1 VASLSA
7 MLANGV
13 SARRLNHR
21 PLPPPV
27 VRDAWHSF
35 TAAEAYRRLVP
46 GAEGPAPPAR
56 RTGAGRVPRFAAAV
70 RQELDDPLTPVL
82 ALGAAASAVVG
93 SSVDAALVAGVM
105 TGNALI
111 GAAQRMRAER
121 ALGELMLSQRIHARR
136 VHAPPAPTEAADF
149 ARLRT
154 AESDRVTADR
164 LRTGDVV
171 LLHSEDVVPADAR
184 LLWAESLEVD
194 EATLTGESV
203 PVDKSVE
210 PSPGADPADRHC
222 MVYEGTTVVAGGAVA
237 LVVAT
242 ADATETGRAA
252 ALAGA
257 ADTSASMQTRLAE
270 LTHQALPATA
280 LGGAAV
286 TVLGM
291 LRGLPLR
298 RALESGVAVA
308 VAAVPEGLPLV
319 ATASQLAAALRLSAH
334 AGLVSGTRELEGR
347 GGVD

>member
-1 VASLSA
+1 
-7 MLANGV
+7 M
-13 SARRLNHR
+13 
-21 PLPPPV
+21 
-27 VRDAWHSF
+27 VRS
-35 TAAEAYRRLVP
+35 
-46 GAEGPAPPAR
+46 
-56 RTGAGRVPRFAAAV
+56 AAV

-111 GAAQRMRAER
+111 GAAQRTRAER

-136 VHAPPAPTEAADF
+136 VHAPPPPAGAADF

-210 PSPGADPADRHC
+210 ATPGADPADRHC
-222 MVYEGTTVVAGGAVA
+222 MVYEGTTVVVQRGRRRGRHRGRHRDRTGRRARRSRRHLRQHADPAGGAHPP
-237 LVVAT
+237 
-242 ADATETGRAA
+242 GP
-252 ALAGA
+252 AG
-257 ADTSASMQTRLAE
+257 
-270 LTHQALPATA
+270 
-280 LGGAAV
+280 
-286 TVLGM
+286 
-291 LRGLPLR
+291 
-298 RALESGVAVA
+298 
-308 VAAVPEGLPLV
+308 
-319 ATASQLAAALRLSAH
+319 
-334 AGLVSGTRELEGR
+334 
-347 GGVD
+347 